1 MDTLSQNLV
10 NLSTTPTK
18 CQVLELEIYTTYK
31 DYFNYPELT
40 IIEEKY
46 FHPIGVT
53 MTVKWRLLQ
62 TEPTSGAFNM
72 AFDEACLLSA
82 AEGKSLPTLR
92 LYSWDPPALSLGYAQ
107 KSDEVDTQE
116 LYGRGWDLVRRPT
129 GGRAILHTDEL
140 TYSVTAPQ
148 DDPVMAGSL
157 LESYQRIS
165 MALLSALK
173 LLGIEARGDSVYNEE
188 QDLSKKDPVCFEVPS
203 NFEITVSGKKL
214 IGSAQAR
221 KHNGVLQH
229 GSLPLTGDLSRI
241 NQVLHYP
248 TQEKRQEGI
257 DRLLSHAGTI
267 ESLTGKVISFEMAAQ
282 AFIKAFSMELDLDLV
297 VSKPTSEELLQTNDL
312 MKKKYQSD
320 DWTLR
325 L

>member
-1 MDTLSQNLV
+1 
-10 NLSTTPTK
+10 
-18 CQVLELEIYTTYK
+18 
-31 DYFNYPELT
+31 
-40 IIEEKY
+40 
-46 FHPIGVT
+46 
-53 MTVKWRLLQ
+53 MTAKWRLIL
-62 TEPTSGAFNM
+62 TEPTTGAYNM
-72 AFDEACLLSA
+72 ALDEACLLSA
-82 AEGKSLPTLR
+82 AERRSLPTLR
-92 LYSWDPPALSLGYAQ
+92 LFSWEPPTLSLGYAQ
-107 KSDEVDTQE
+107 KSVEVNFQE
-116 LYGRGWDLVRRPT
+116 LHKRGWDLVRRPT

-165 MALLSALK
+165 IALLAALT
-173 LLGIEARGDSVYNEE
+173 LLGIDARGDAVYSGG
-188 QDLSKKDPVCFEVPS
+188 QDQSKKDPVCFEVPS

-248 TQEKRQEGI
+248 TEEIRQEGI
-257 DRLLSHAGTI
+257 NRLLSHAGTVK
-267 ESLTGKVISFEMAAQ
+267 SLTGKVIPFELAAKS
-282 AFIKAFSMELDLDLV
+282 FIKAFAMELDLDLV
-297 VSKPTSEELLQTNDL
+297 ASKPTNEELLQTHEL
-312 MKKKYQSD
+312 MDKKYRSD
-320 DWTLR
+320 GWTLR